1 MVSFPQYPAALR
13 RSRMWKG
20 FVPEAE
26 MADGLLSLA
35 NPEAAHADGTA
46 DALPHIFEPFYRTDP
61 SRSQQISGSGL
72 GLAVVR
78 MIAALH
84 DGTVEV
90 TSQAGAGSAFT
101 ITFGANHAGN

>member
-1 MVSFPQYPAALR
+1 MERIHPGGRDGGRPP
-13 RSRMWKG
+13 
-20 FVPEAE
+20 VP
-26 MADGLLSLA
+26 GKSGGR
-35 NPEAAHADGTA
+35 HADGTA

-61 SRSQQISGSGL
+61 SRSQQIPGSGL

-84 DGTVEV
+84 GGTVEV
-90 TSQAGAGSAFT
+90 TTQAGAGSAFT

>member
-1 MVSFPQYPAALR
+1 
-13 RSRMWKG
+13 
-20 FVPEAE
+20 

-46 DALPHIFEPFYRTDP
+46 DAPPHIFEPFYRTDP
-61 SRSQQISGSGL
+61 SRSQQIPGFGL

-78 MIAALH
+78 MNAARH
-84 DGTVEV
+84 SGAIEV
-90 TSQAGAGSAFT
+90 TTQGAGSAFT